1 MNGYRFNA
9 AVSAVGAFLVAVF
22 VVVASWLRVRLG
34 GDWPSWSRLVGEI
47 IVGVVVMEA
56 TNAAA
61 QQVWYWRNK
70 APEESEGQ

>member
-22 VVVASWLRVRLG
+22 VVVAAWLLVRLG
-34 GDWPSWSRLVGEI
+34 GDWPSWPRLIGEI

-56 TNAAA
+56 TNAAV
-61 QQVWYWRNK
+61 QEVSYWRNK
-70 APEESEGQ
+70 ALEESEGK